1 MNESNLCP
9 IRSPTTKVPAH
20 PSMSQSR
27 PDLQPTTKVSAHPSM
42 SQSRPDPQPTTKGA
56 VPYDSP
62 AHLSSVHGSVYVA
75 RMSRARE
82 NRVKR
87 NYSSFY
93 FRADS
98 ATQAVRLPNQ
108 TAADTYKNK
117 WIMIVVG

>member
-56 VPYDSP
+56 APRYDSP
-62 AHLSSVHGSVYVA
+62 ARSLSIALYMGQS
-75 RMSRARE
+75 
-82 NRVKR
+82 
-87 NYSSFY
+87 
-93 FRADS
+93 
-98 ATQAVRLPNQ
+98 
-108 TAADTYKNK
+108 
-117 WIMIVVG
+117 